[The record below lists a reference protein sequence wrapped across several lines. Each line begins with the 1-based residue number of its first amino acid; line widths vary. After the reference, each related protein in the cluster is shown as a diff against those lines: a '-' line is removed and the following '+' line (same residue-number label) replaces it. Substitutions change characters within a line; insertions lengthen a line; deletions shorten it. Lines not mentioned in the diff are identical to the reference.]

1 MQCSNCG
8 KEIKDGMDYCMEC
21 GAPIEEPAVLDKETI
36 KASQKKASQAVEE
49 QGAFFDLSGY
59 VSRLKSSITILLALI
74 GALLLYFSSFSS
86 WLWSRLFDDKTSANL
101 FDLGIKSQEMYL
113 GSSKFLI
120 LGILTFA
127 AGLLMLIMSAS
138 AFIRPIKKIHNNQLL
153 TLILKLSPIIIS
165 IVVFILILKDNTYST
180 VYNNIKSQIELA
192 KSLGASSNFD
202 GGRGLGPI
210 FYIAGTCLYAISV
223 LIDMTENK
231 AS

>member
-21 GAPIEEPAVLDKETI
+21 GAPIEEPAVLSKETI
-36 KASQKKASQAVEE
+36 KASQKKAPQMIEE
-49 QGAFFDLSGY
+49 QGSFFDLSGY
-59 VSRLKSSITILLALI
+59 VDKLKSSITILLAFI

-86 WLWSRLFDDKTSANL
+86 WIWSRLFDDKTSANL
-101 FDLGIKSQEMYL
+101 FDLGSKSQELYL

-138 AFIRPIKKIHNNQLL
+138 TFIRPLKKISTNKLL
-153 TLILKLSPIIIS
+153 ALILKLLPVIIS
-165 IVVFILILKDNTYST
+165 IIVLILILKDNAYST
-180 VYNNIKSQIELA
+180 AYNNIKSQIELA

-210 FYIAGTCLYAISV
+210 LYIAGTCIYAVSV
-223 LIDMTENK
+223 LIDILENRE
-231 AS
+231 